1 MPNAVSSTTHF
12 TDTSSII
19 LLEIDC
25 MQPNNFIHDTVM
37 ILLLHT
43 IIIII
48 IIEKCLQV
56 EIRHNR
62 ILQNEKHRNNF
73 KASYRS
79 MYLLYRMLE
88 SCRERSI
95 MS

>member
-19 LLEIDC
+19 LQEIDC
-25 MQPNNFIHDTVM
+25 MQPTNFIHDTVI

-48 IIEKCLQV
+48 NEKCLRV

-73 KASYRS
+73 KAS
-79 MYLLYRMLE
+79 
-88 SCRERSI
+88 
-95 MS
+95 